1 LIAVYAIERQDD
13 QTVMSGHLALLAGA
27 IALLGALG
35 FVLLR
40 GSETPG
46 WIFALLPVAPLPLF
60 GLDCLLIASGDLRH
74 RFIEALEE
82 RLAELIDVEVAG
94 APVPSHHRVAYGV
107 WRGAGRAIV
116 AFLAVFGSL
125 GVLYTVLLVQSARRA
140 ANAHAEAAG
149 LASATACGLIALLL
163 VAFVA
168 EQQLR
173 ASRLWEK
180 RLEAVKR
187 EARKRCDERALV
199 TRP

>member
-1 LIAVYAIERQDD
+1 
-13 QTVMSGHLALLAGA
+13 MNGHLALLAGA

-40 GSETPG
+40 DSGTPG

-82 RLAELIDVEVAG
+82 RLAELTDVEVSG

-107 WRGAGRAIV
+107 WRGPGRAVV
-116 AFLAVFGSL
+116 AFVAVFGSL
-125 GVLYTVLLVQSARRA
+125 GVLYVVLLVQSARRA

-149 LASATACGLIALLL
+149 VASATVSGLVALLL

-180 RLEAVKR
+180 RLEAVKN
-187 EARKRCDERALV
+187 EARDRRQAN
-199 TRP
+199 TR